1 MQQELQNNKG
11 LVNNVFNKSYDKYD
25 LMNDI
30 MSFGIHRI
38 WKKDLL
44 FWMSPKKN
52 SSLIDVAAGTG
63 DIAKL
68 FSKYTNNSS
77 KVLCIEPNKK
87 MLSKGKEK
95 LSKFK
100 NIKWKIGKAENI
112 PINSNF
118 YDYYSISFG
127 LRNTTNINKS
137 LSEAFRVLKPGGRF
151 FCLEFSKPQNEFLKN
166 MYKNYSKLIPTIGK
180 FVAGSKM
187 PYDYLVESIDKFYN
201 QEEFSKKL
209 IDTGFINVEHRNLTN
224 GIAAI
229 HTGWKIE

>member
-1 MQQELQNNKG
+1 MQQELQNKKG

-68 FSKYTNNSS
+68 FSKFTNNSS

-87 MLSKGKEK
+87 MLAKGKEK
-95 LSKFK
+95 LSEFK

-112 PINSNF
+112 PINNNF

-151 FCLEFSKPQNEFLKN
+151 FCLEFSKVENENLEFLYSKYNKFLPLIGDFIIGDSMPYEYLTESIRKFVDQETLIELMKKNEFKN
-166 MYKNYSKLIPTIGK
+166 CSY
-180 FVAGSKM
+180 
-187 PYDYLVESIDKFYN
+187 
-201 QEEFSKKL
+201 
-209 IDTGFINVEHRNLTN
+209 RNLSG
-224 GIAAI
+224 GIVAI
-229 HTGWKIE
+229 HSGWKI

>member
-1 MQQELQNNKG
+1 MQQELQNKKG

-30 MSFGIHRI
+30 MSFGVHRI

-52 SSLIDVAAGTG
+52 SNLIDVGAGTG

-68 FSKYTNNSS
+68 FSKFTNNNS

-95 LSKFK
+95 LSKFT
-100 NIKWKIGKAENI
+100 NIKWKIGKAENL
-112 PINSNF
+112 PIDNNF

-127 LRNTTNINKS
+127 LRNTKNINKS

-151 FCLEFSKPQNEFLKN
+151 FCLEFSKVENENLEFL
-166 MYKNYSKLIPTIGK
+166 YSKYNKFLPLIGDFIIGDSMPYEYLTESIRK
-180 FVAGSKM
+180 FV
-187 PYDYLVESIDKFYN
+187 D
-201 QEEFSKKL
+201 QETLIELMKKN
-209 IDTGFINVEHRNLTN
+209 GFKNCSYRNLSG
-224 GIAAI
+224 GIVAI
-229 HTGWKIE
+229 HSGWKI

>member
-151 FCLEFSKPQNEFLKN
+151 FCLEFSKVENENLELIYNKYNKFLPYIGDFIIGDSMPYEYLTESIKKFVDQETLIELMKKNEFKN
-166 MYKNYSKLIPTIGK
+166 CSY
-180 FVAGSKM
+180 
-187 PYDYLVESIDKFYN
+187 
-201 QEEFSKKL
+201 
-209 IDTGFINVEHRNLTN
+209 RNLSG
-224 GIAAI
+224 GIVAI
-229 HTGWKIE
+229 HSGWKI

>member
-95 LSKFK
+95 L
-100 NIKWKIGKAENI
+100 
-112 PINSNF
+112 
-118 YDYYSISFG
+118 
-127 LRNTTNINKS
+127 
-137 LSEAFRVLKPGGRF
+137 
-151 FCLEFSKPQNEFLKN
+151 
-166 MYKNYSKLIPTIGK
+166 
-180 FVAGSKM
+180 
-187 PYDYLVESIDKFYN
+187 
-201 QEEFSKKL
+201 
-209 IDTGFINVEHRNLTN
+209 
-224 GIAAI
+224 
-229 HTGWKIE
+229 

>member
-1 MQQELQNNKG
+1 MQQELQNKKG

-151 FCLEFSKPQNEFLKN
+151 FCLEFSKVENENLELLYNK
-166 MYKNYSKLIPTIGK
+166 YSKFLPHIGNFIIGDSMPYEYLTESIKK
-180 FVAGSKM
+180 FV
-187 PYDYLVESIDKFYN
+187 D
-201 QEEFSKKL
+201 QETLIELMKKN
-209 IDTGFINVEHRNLTN
+209 GFENCSYRNLSG
-224 GIAAI
+224 GIVAI
-229 HTGWKIE
+229 HSGWKI